1 MNTTKRNTE
10 KFVPRIIEFEGS
22 FYIGFIDEKELEL
35 EHPRHYRKFI
45 GTNNYHLHD
54 QEPHADG
61 DEIYEMSLGLYFQ
74 VSCGIR
80 EFAST
85 ENYRYNLNKFRH
97 ELNNRK

>member
-1 MNTTKRNTE
+1 MNTTRENTE
-10 KFVPRIIEFEGS
+10 KFIPRIIEFEGS
-22 FYIGFIDEKELEL
+22 FYIGFIDEKELE
-35 EHPRHYRKFI
+35 HPRYYRKFI
-45 GTNNYHLHD
+45 GTRGYHLHE
-54 QEPHADG
+54 QEQHVDG

-74 VSCGIR
+74 LSCGIR